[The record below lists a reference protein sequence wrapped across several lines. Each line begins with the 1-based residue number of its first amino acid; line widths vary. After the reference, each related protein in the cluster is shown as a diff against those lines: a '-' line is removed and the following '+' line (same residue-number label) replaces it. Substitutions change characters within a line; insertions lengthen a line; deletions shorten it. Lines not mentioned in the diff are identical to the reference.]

1 MHHRARRQAPSGVDR
16 SRPIEEGMQIDE
28 IQSLLSGATT
38 PTTGAAQPA
47 PQLQSPPDSPSALLL
62 QAQLG
67 L

>member
-1 MHHRARRQAPSGVDR
+1 
-16 SRPIEEGMQIDE
+16 MQIDE